1 MNTSA
6 KSQDVLVQQAKDFF
20 AYCDKN
26 THAYIRI
33 YSTKKLMR
41 ALDHPYARDILWQAK
56 ALFEKIMHNDILY
69 GEKKQLDF
77 HNVTEVIEIV
87 SQELIDQVLE
97 RSWAKNPRSI
107 ADLSMNRISK
117 EYVDFLREQRK
128 QESDFLGKN
137 IDEDG
142 IFFNPYEYLRNIH

>member
-1 MNTSA
+1 MNISLK
-6 KSQDVLVQQAKDFF
+6 KSDLLVQQTKDFF
-20 AYCDKN
+20 MYCDSN

-33 YSTKKLMR
+33 YSAKKLMR
-41 ALDHPYARDILWQAK
+41 VLDHPYARDILWQAK
-56 ALFEKIMHNDILY
+56 ALFEKIMQNDILY
-69 GEKKQLDF
+69 GERKQLDF

-117 EYVDFLREQRK
+117 EYVDFLRGQ
-128 QESDFLGKN
+128 KN
-137 IDEDG
+137 KKV
-142 IFFNPYEYLRNIH
+142 FFWKKY